1 MIKFLKIIAKV
12 LRLVTLVL
20 IPIGTFIL
28 VVWTMESGEFE
39 SVVRVFI
46 ALMYSSYAVSIFVD
60 VYEDKN
66 KDWYRED

>member
-12 LRLVTLVL
+12 LRLVTLAL

-28 VVWTMESGEFE
+28 VVWTMESGEFD

-46 ALMYSSYAVSIFVD
+46 ALVYSSCGISIFMD
-60 VYEDKN
+60 VHDDKY
-66 KDWYRED
+66 KEWYRED

>member
-12 LRLVTLVL
+12 LRLVTLVMIL
-20 IPIGTFIL
+20 IGTFII

-46 ALMYSSYAVSIFVD
+46 ALMYSFYAIGIFVD

-66 KDWYRED
+66 KDWYRND